1 MILYYDQSGIK
12 KKNSQLEISY
22 RIERKELNV
31 DITKPLWSE
40 KKIIFILQKKKKCF
54 AKTRKHVEKCKSAA
68 VINMMQNE
76 IN

>member
-1 MILYYDQSGIK
+1 MTKVELK
-12 KKNSQLEISY
+12 KKKSQLEISY

-40 KKIIFILQKKKKCF
+40 KKYHFHIAKKKCF

-68 VINMMQNE
+68 VINMM
-76 IN
+76 